1 LAEEKKKPGGDSGGE
16 SRWAGVWDQVVG
28 KLVPLVISGASLVG
42 FVAFAGAVIVWTQLD
57 AVEVPPDQAIAAFPR
72 NQLVAIGAALLL
84 LFGFFGV
91 LAVICSYLVDRS
103 GRPTA
108 GVFRGLFLLL
118 IAEGAA
124 AMILV
129 EGLTAQATEV
139 ALGIFVLAV
148 GFALWASF
156 VEEFVELRDV
166 LHLGKGETMEP
177 RPRAKALLPL
187 RQITHV
193 SQRFPFV
200 FRSPPLL
207 AALAVVAAIVVLI
220 HVGEDDDV
228 LRWVAAGLGLVF
240 LLWAAIELHVYYGIR
255 TERETEETTQE
266 DEEAERE
273 IEDEEAKKTT
283 EERLANRPLARLAR
297 QIPPLRR
304 QEEKRKKEAKER
316 EKERK
321 KEMDEQD
328 RVAKGRPY
336 RFFIE
341 RDGAFV
347 MAASLAAG
355 VGLPAWMVHELWL
368 AGSLAAAVVLFFGL
382 WRIAALSKKGFMWF
396 GFAVFFS
403 VPLFGTLT
411 LMARNL
417 DNPLVQPVALI
428 RNTDGP
434 NEAIQ
439 GLYVTETSDRVYFAN
454 VATEACGHEI
464 EPNSGRLLWVPKS
477 EVVAMSIGPAQ
488 GVDSAARSALEMSYA
503 LTPSVETPAGGHF
516 SLTPVE
522 KRSEKAEKAKA
533 EEAEAP
539 TSELDRRLENPGPA
553 VRPNFGSGISVDP
566 EIASPGEEVVLRMNE
581 PNSNSE
587 GFGTTR
593 SRRTLRVGG
602 VPADIV
608 KTVTHNPE
616 EAEFIETRDGHVL
629 ELAKKEPYVVEE
641 GKYVSREDAV
651 DPTWN
656 KTLYV
661 KLTDKAVTESR
672 GGRVG
677 EEGAY
682 LPLATSGALP
692 VVVGEP
698 ALRLKGGPAVDR
710 LASQSP
716 VAVAGQPLLRQAWSE
731 DQIRFR
737 VPEDAESGVVTVEC
751 EQLGGQPLL
760 RVSHVPT
767 ARIGVRM
774 LAGSGRVTFDSS
786 RSRDE
791 DGEIKSRRWTIDDL
805 SRGHKPKISIGLP
818 PRLGVYSVEL
828 TVTDNEG
835 WTDTAKLRLL
845 RLRSSRFAFGNP
857 KPHRKAIEAVHRALL
872 AAVGGKPPAAIE
884 LDGHADNP
892 GSTFYNMNLS
902 LERDEN
908 VLKMLQSG
916 IKAGKTKAGKTKT
929 GEPQASE
936 SSTGDRMTPITAQGV
951 PVEELAYGESC
962 PFDPHPGKRPRNRR
976 VDVFILDQGVTVKQ
990 PKGCHPGRVKRD
1002 RWYVLP

>member
-1 LAEEKKKPGGDSGGE
+1 LAEEKKKPEGGPEGG
-16 SRWAGVWDQVVG
+16 SDWAAVWNQVVG

-72 NQLVAIGAALLL
+72 NQLVAVGAALLL

-118 IAEGAA
+118 IAEGVAA
-124 AMILV
+124 TILV

-139 ALGIFVLAV
+139 ALGIFALAV

-166 LHLGKGETMEP
+166 LHFGKGETMEP

-187 RQITHV
+187 RQIARV

-207 AALAVVAAIVVLI
+207 AALAAVAAIVVLI
-220 HVGEDDDV
+220 RAGEGDDV
-228 LRWVAAGLGLVF
+228 LRLVVAGLGLVF

-255 TERETEETTQE
+255 TDREAEETKQE
-266 DEEAERE
+266 EEEAERK
-273 IEDEEAKKTT
+273 IENEEAKKAT
-283 EERLANRPLARLAR
+283 EEELANRPLARLAR

-321 KEMDEQD
+321 KEMDEQE

-341 RDGAFV
+341 RNGAFV
-347 MAASLAAG
+347 MAASLAVA
-355 VGLPAWMVHELWL
+355 VGLPALMVHELWL

-382 WRIAALSKKGFMWF
+382 WRIAALSKTGFMWF

-454 VATEACGHEI
+454 VATEGCDHEI

-488 GVDSAARSALEMSYA
+488 GVESAASSALEMSYA

-516 SLTPVE
+516 SLTPAE
-522 KRSEKAEKAKA
+522 KRSEK
-533 EEAEAP
+533 AEAP

-581 PNSNSE
+581 PNSHSE
-587 GFGTTR
+587 GFGTAR
-593 SRRTLRVGG
+593 STRTLRVGG

-608 KTVTHNPE
+608 KTVTHDPE
-616 EAEFIETRDGHVL
+616 KAEFVETRDGQVL
-629 ELAKKEPYVVEE
+629 ELAKKEPYVVEG

-682 LPLATSGALP
+682 LPLATSRALP

-737 VPEDAESGVVTVEC
+737 VPDDAESGVVTVEC

-774 LAGSGRVTFDSS
+774 RAGSGRVTFDSS

-805 SRGHKPKISIGLP
+805 SRGHKPKVSIGLP
-818 PRLGVYSVEL
+818 PRMGVYSIVL
-828 TVTDNEG
+828 TVTDDEG

-845 RLRSSRFAFGNP
+845 RLRSSRFAFDNP
-857 KPHRKAIEAVHRALL
+857 KPHRKVIEAVHRALL
-872 AAVGGKPPAAIE
+872 KAVRGKAPAAIE

-892 GSTFYNMNLS
+892 GSTSYNMNLS

-908 VLKMLQSG
+908 VLEMLQKG
-916 IKAGKTKAGKTKT
+916 TKAGKTKT
-929 GEPQASE
+929 GKTKAKAGEPQASG
-936 SSTGDRMTPITAQGV
+936 SSTGDRMTPTTAQGV

-962 PFDPHPGKRPRNRR
+962 PMDPHPGKRPRNRR